1 MAIEKKWERQGPVF
15 FTQDGTEFG
24 LIRVSSVE
32 LFKVK
37 QKVAIGSDTQ
47 PLINLEIKRIPSLTE
62 IIVGP
67 GKDSKN
73 RKITS
78 LKARYDLSA
87 YTAAD
92 NAFIRAEEQSKVTI
106 PEKDIVQAVYEFE
119 PTVAVRTFSVD
130 RVGNPWSESNPFPV
144 QLSDGSINVGTV
156 NAEVEVQLSRRDNFP
171 DAGDVHD
178 STRIGNQ
185 DYELTF
191 TANDNESKAAAD
203 IVALNKLIDVPHDDI
218 EITQFTL
225 DGDPEIIE
233 FRDNSNLKLT
243 LNLTYNSEGELQR
256 VQRSKP

>member
-1 MAIEKKWERQGPVF
+1 MVLEKRFRAVSPQLL
-15 FTQDGTEFG
+15 TADGGTRGE
-24 LIRVSSVE
+24 VSVDDTC

-37 QKVAIGSDTQ
+37 QKILLNGSGLDTLELEVKRIESDT
-47 PLINLEIKRIPSLTE
+47 LML
-62 IIVGP
+62 VGP
-67 GKDSKN
+67 RTPKMTEYKD
-73 RKITS
+73 I
-78 LKARYDLSA
+78 SA
-87 YTAAD
+87 YTTAA
-92 NAFIRAEEQSKVTI
+92 ASFIIANEQSRPKI
-106 PEKDIVQAVYEFE
+106 PFEEFMRAVYSEE
-119 PTVAVRTFSVD
+119 PVSALRNVLVD
-130 RVGNPWSESNPFPV
+130 KYGKYYETSNPLPV

-191 TANDNESKAAAD
+191 TANDDESKAAAD